1 MNTKVVLRTVILVL
15 SVALLSMSIGPPFVD
30 GAQAADQGAPVIP
43 YTGHLTAPDGQPVA
57 DGAYDFRFEIYD
69 RAAGGQP
76 LWAETHHGLAVR
88 AGGFVAPLGSDVTLP
103 MTLEGGKRWL
113 AISVRGPGEG
123 AFTLLSPRQPLMET
137 GSDGAASPQAAPVC
151 PHTHWGET
159 WTGSGAAG
167 LVLQNP
173 SLTHTVYVPGWLS
186 AVLAVSE
193 TWAGVHG
200 KSTQNIGVLG
210 ESTSGI
216 GVRGTSATG
225 QGGFFESGQDHND
238 FFLGGRVGRIN
249 TDPADQNSNLI
260 LSSNNDVDV
269 RLDNDGGEEA
279 LFTVWGSAYEA
290 CNIRENGNL
299 KCFGTKS
306 AVVETAEHGTR
317 QLYAVE
323 SPEVWFEDVG
333 SAALAR
339 GEVTVTFEPI
349 FAETVNLS
357 SDYHVYL
364 TALCQEPVLLF
375 VTAKTQ
381 TGFSVKGVNPDGE
394 PSACGFDYRIVA
406 KRLGYEDVRLAR
418 DTDRREVGP

>member
-1 MNTKVVLRTVILVL
+1 MNAKRVFRLVILVL
-15 SVALLSMSIGPPFVD
+15 SVALLSMSIGPLFADV
-30 GAQAADQGAPVIP
+30 AQAADQAVPAVP

-57 DGAYDFRFEIYD
+57 DGEYDFRFEIYD
-69 RAAGGQP
+69 GVVGGQP
-76 LWAETHHGLAVR
+76 LWAETHRGLNVR
-88 AGGFVAPLGSDVTLP
+88 AGGFVAPLGSVTSLP
-103 MTLEGGKRWL
+103 MTLDGKKLWL

-123 AFTLLSPRQPLMET
+123 TFTLLSPRQPLAET
-137 GSDGAASPQAAPVC
+137 GADGTASPQAGPVC

-159 WTGSGAAG
+159 WTGSGVAG
-167 LVLQNP
+167 LILQNP

-193 TWAGVHG
+193 TLGGVHG

-210 ESTSGI
+210 ESSSGP
-216 GVRGTSATG
+216 GVYGKSATG
-225 QGGFFESGQDHND
+225 QGGFFESGQDHYD
-238 FFLGGRVGRIN
+238 LFLGGHVGRIN
-249 TDPADQNSNLI
+249 TDPADQNSDLI
-260 LSSNNDVDV
+260 LSANNNVDV

-306 AVVETAEHGTR
+306 AVVETAEHGAR
-317 QLYAVE
+317 QLYAME

-333 SAALAR
+333 SAALTR
-339 GEVTVTFEPI
+339 GEATVAFESI

-357 SDYHVYL
+357 TDYHVYL

-381 TGFSVKGVNPDGE
+381 AGFTVKGVNLDGK
-394 PSACGFDYRIVA
+394 PSTCGFDYRVVA

-418 DTDRREVGP
+418 DIDRREVGP